1 MTCCGVLH
9 LISVV
14 KYWLTTAT
22 HGEGGR
28 LAHHNRSVMW
38 PLSILCTLCR
48 ELHWFIGPGNCQ
60 EILDSSSC
68 KRLLARWRPVGRF
81 ATRCV
86 ENWKVAAD
94 MATAEYS
101 SVVRVCR
108 GIA

>member
-9 LISVV
+9 PISVV

-22 HGEGGR
+22 HGEGGQ

-38 PLSILCTLCR
+38 PLSILCTPCR
-48 ELHWFIGPGNCQ
+48 ELHWPIGPGNCQ

-68 KRLLARWRPVGRF
+68 KRLLARWRAVGRF

-101 SVVRVCR
+101 SVVRVGR
-108 GIA
+108 GNA